1 MHMILIDKPFGLNL
15 KKLRKACHLTQIEVV
30 ARMQLMGSSL
40 ERSALANIEA
50 GRRNIKVSDLRY
62 LKAIYDVDY
71 DAFFDYAE
79 EE

>member
-1 MHMILIDKPFGLNL
+1 MILINKPFGQNL
-15 KKLRKACHLTQIEVV
+15 KKLRIANHLTQIEVV

-40 ERSALANIEA
+40 ERSALANIKA

-62 LKAIYDVDY
+62 LKEIYGVDY

-79 EE
+79 E